1 MTDPLDMQALIDA
14 HNRALVALMNAT
26 DMNEEQ
32 ADEVITSLVSLVFET
47 LNQYLPGAD
56 KCN

>member
-1 MTDPLDMQALIDA
+1 MSDSLEMQPLIDA

-47 LNQYLPGAD
+47 LNQFLPGGQ